1 MRISAAQFR
10 ELKKC
15 PDAYRRCAKKASDD
29 EMSRIKKVLDLLL
42 LEGNDKD
49 VEVEV
54 VPQVAASS
62 GKEQKLPEVASV
74 FSKVLQKKSSEPES
88 PQLARGKAAPTSLVL
103 VPASSSAVPAS
114 SSATPK
120 GERPVLKRHMAQLQ
134 LEEDEEKE
142 LLAWMS
148 QKVPEVQKKRR
159 NKQKQKTG
167 GRTKA
172 GVGKKPAISPNKDKL
187 KKHHSFKPQSFGQ
200 HKCSFK
206 HRKTSTADHSA
217 QKQALRQG
225 VAKEEAKEAGKKAMQ
240 EMAHKKDSG
249 ELKPPPGQK

>member
-142 LLAWMS
+142 LLPWCHKKCQRS
-148 QKVPEVQKKRR
+148 KKRGGTNRSRRLVAEQKLGWAR
-159 NKQKQKTG
+159 NLQFLQT
-167 GRTKA
+167 RT
-172 GVGKKPAISPNKDKL
+172 S
-187 KKHHSFKPQSFGQ
+187 
-200 HKCSFK
+200 
-206 HRKTSTADHSA
+206 
-217 QKQALRQG
+217 
-225 VAKEEAKEAGKKAMQ
+225 
-240 EMAHKKDSG
+240 
-249 ELKPPPGQK
+249 